1 MKLGCRQLSEVPGGL
16 WGEGQPA
23 RGGVQARDE
32 DPVHQVEGG
41 RAARRARREAS
52 EASAEGGRQ
61 ARGYV
66 SQSLFSHNTHSAISR
81 GGISPRDAGDDA
93 VRRKWSDSISRMAGF
108 N

>member
-1 MKLGCRQLSEVPGGL
+1 MVYSQLGCRQLPEVPGGVR
-16 WGEGQPA
+16 GEGQPA

-52 EASAEGGRQ
+52 EAPAEGGRQ

-66 SQSLFSHNTHSAISR
+66 SNFLRPWHIHSAIFR
-81 GGISPRDAGDDA
+81 GGISPRDTGDA
-93 VRRKWSDSISRMAGF
+93 VHRK
-108 N
+108 